1 MEVVRESAVED
12 VRLRDGSLAHLRR
25 ARSEDRQALEQF
37 VNGLSEESLAFR
49 FFESPVDR
57 SVMLRQLMPARNNY
71 VLLAFTGDAVIGH
84 AAYYRSGKAAA
95 EIGLIVGDAFQGR
108 GLGTVMIERIARSA
122 NLGGISVFDTIIS
135 PDNTRMIKMVRDM
148 GFPISVM
155 SEPGMIRIR
164 FPTSIDPVTIKEFE
178 EN

>member
-57 SVMLRQLMPARNNY
+57 TDLLRQMNPAPNN
-71 VLLAFTGDAVIGH
+71 
-84 AAYYRSGKAAA
+84 
-95 EIGLIVGDAFQGR
+95 
-108 GLGTVMIERIARSA
+108 
-122 NLGGISVFDTIIS
+122 
-135 PDNTRMIKMVRDM
+135 
-148 GFPISVM
+148 
-155 SEPGMIRIR
+155 
-164 FPTSIDPVTIKEFE
+164 
-178 EN
+178 